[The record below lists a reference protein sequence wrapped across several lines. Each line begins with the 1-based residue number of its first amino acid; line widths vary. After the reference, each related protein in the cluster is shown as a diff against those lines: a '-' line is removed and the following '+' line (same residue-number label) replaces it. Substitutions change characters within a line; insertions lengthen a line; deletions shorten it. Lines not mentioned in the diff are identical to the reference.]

1 VSAVDVDLRDLAAR
15 LAPLEV
21 VDLRPL
27 QGGASSLTYAG
38 LAGDGRRVVVKVAP
52 PGVAPVRNRDVLRQA
67 RLLRALEPTAVPV
80 PDVLYD
86 DAGDPPDVPP
96 LFVMTY
102 VEGVSLEPL
111 FDLHYDDRTGA
122 DEPEV
127 VAVRLTNA
135 ARTMAEL
142 HRLAPAFLGL
152 EDEPRVGPADE
163 VDSWCALL
171 ETVDP
176 SLAPGW
182 ASVADALRACEPRA
196 MPDAVVHGDFRLGNL
211 LALGSEVTAV
221 IDWELWSRGDPRVD
235 LGWFLLNADPDTYR
249 RSTRYVGA
257 LPTPAELAEVYATT
271 LGTDVAELPWFEAL
285 ACFKSVA
292 AFALI
297 VKHNRRRPEPVPEL
311 EAMAEVLPDLLTRAE
326 HHLGRSE

>member
-86 DAGDPPDVPP
+86 DGGDPPDVPP

-163 VDSWCALL
+163 VDRWCALL

-257 LPTPAELAEVYATT
+257 LPTPV
-271 LGTDVAELPWFEAL
+271 
-285 ACFKSVA
+285 
-292 AFALI
+292 
-297 VKHNRRRPEPVPEL
+297 R
-311 EAMAEVLPDLLTRAE
+311 
-326 HHLGRSE
+326 